1 MRPTEREVAG
11 LKCSQVMTELSL
23 YLEGDLAP
31 RRAAQIEEHVT
42 HCQACA
48 DFGEGFR
55 RMVEAV
61 RTRLGEPEPV
71 PADIAATLRAALDS

>member
-11 LKCSQVMTELSL
+11 LKCSEVMAELSR

-31 RRAAQIEEHVT
+31 DRSAQIEAHVSE
-42 HCQACA
+42 CQACA
-48 DFGEGFR
+48 AFGEGFG
-55 RMVEAV
+55 RMIEAV

-71 PADIAATLRAALDS
+71 PADVAVRLRAALG